1 LALNPFLKELG
12 SGMNKELKIVNKM
25 YRIAVAQVNTT
36 VGDFEGNCKKMKDY
50 VEKAIKMKADV
61 AVFPELTI
69 TGYPPEDLLL
79 KQKFIEDN
87 LMALKLFSE
96 SVGKIIVVCGFVD
109 RQGKKYFNAAAIIYN
124 GKIRG
129 VYRKMLLPNYG
140 VFDEKRHFISG
151 EEVLT
156 FIHDGLHFG
165 VNICEDIWYKKGP
178 TQIQAAMGA
187 QLILNINASPY
198 HAGKAALRTKI
209 VKEEAKANKVSIV
222 YANLVGGQDELVF
235 DGQSMVANTDGR
247 VIAHA
252 LAFKEDL
259 LLTDLSIESSKSG
272 VQKQQWES
280 INTRTIILPDK
291 GTDES
296 NRPAISA
303 RRSHRLNPV
312 AEIYQA
318 LLLGIGDYVKK
329 NGFQKVILGLSG
341 GIDSTVVAVLAA
353 DALGSENVVGVF
365 MPSRYT
371 SEESVADAYGMASKL
386 GITIHDISIDG
397 IYNTYLSTLS
407 PFFEGLANN
416 VTEEN
421 IQARIRGNILMALS
435 NKFGWLV
442 LTTGNKSEMSVGYAT
457 LYGDMAGGFAV
468 IKDVPK
474 TLVYKI
480 ARYRNKLG
488 VVIPER
494 VIVKEPTAEL
504 KADQKDSDTL
514 PPYEMLDQILKAY
527 IEEDKHAEEIP
538 PAIAA
543 SGFIDKTFRMVD
555 NSEYKRRQSP
565 IGIKITPKAFG
576 KDRRMPITNK
586 YRG

>member
-1 LALNPFLKELG
+1 
-12 SGMNKELKIVNKM
+12 MNKM
-25 YRIAVAQVNTT
+25 CRIAVAQINTT
-36 VGDFEGNCKKMKDY
+36 VGDLEGNCAKMKEY
-50 VEKAIKMKADV
+50 MGMAIDMKANI
-61 AVFPELTI
+61 AVFPELAI

-79 KQKFIEDN
+79 KPKFIEDN
-87 LMALKLFSE
+87 LMALQRFSK

-109 RQGKKYFNAAAIIYN
+109 RQEEKYFNAAAIIYN

-129 VYRKMLLPNYG
+129 VYHKMLLPNYG

-165 VNICEDIWYKKGP
+165 VNICEDIWHKKGP

-209 VKEEAKANKVSIV
+209 VKEEAKANRIPIV

-235 DGQSMVANTDGR
+235 DGQSMIVNADGR
-247 VIAHA
+247 VIARA

-259 LLTDLSIESSKSG
+259 LLTDLSIESNSSG
-272 VQKQQWES
+272 VQKQRWEN
-280 INTRTIILPDK
+280 INTHTIILPDK
-291 GTDES
+291 GTDQS
-296 NRPAISA
+296 DKPAIST

-329 NGFQKVILGLSG
+329 NGFQKVTLGLSG
-341 GIDSTVVAVLAA
+341 GIDSAVVAVIAA
-353 DALGSENVVGVF
+353 DALGSQNVVAVF

-371 SEESVADAYGMASKL
+371 SEESVSDANDLAFNL
-386 GITIHDISIDG
+386 GITLHNIPIESV
-397 IYNTYLSTLS
+397 YNAYLSTLA
-407 PFFEGLANN
+407 PFFEGLTEN

-474 TLVYKI
+474 TLVYEL

-488 VVIPER
+488 RVIPER

-504 KADQKDSDTL
+504 KPDQKDSDTL

-527 IEEDKHAEEIP
+527 VEEDKHAEDIP

>member
-1 LALNPFLKELG
+1 
-12 SGMNKELKIVNKM
+12 MNKI
-25 YRIAVAQVNTT
+25 YRIAVAQINTT
-36 VGDFEGNCKKMKDY
+36 VGDLEGNCTKMKEY
-50 VEKAIKMKADV
+50 MGMAIDMKANI
-61 AVFPELTI
+61 AVFPELAI

-79 KQKFIEDN
+79 KPKFIEDN
-87 LMALKLFSE
+87 LMALQRFSK
-96 SVGKIIVVCGFVD
+96 SVVKIIVVCGFVD

-129 VYRKMLLPNYG
+129 VYHKMLLPNYG

-165 VNICEDIWYKKGP
+165 VNICEDIWHKKGP
-178 TQIQAAMGA
+178 TQIQEAMGA
-187 QLILNINASPY
+187 QVILNINASPY

-209 VKEEAKANKVSIV
+209 VKEEAKANMIPIV

-235 DGQSMVANTDGR
+235 DGQSMIVNADGR
-247 VIAHA
+247 VIARA
-252 LAFKEDL
+252 LSFQEDL
-259 LLTDLSIESSKSG
+259 LLTDLSIESSISG
-272 VQKQQWES
+272 VQRQQWEN

-291 GTDES
+291 GIDES
-296 NRPAISA
+296 DKPAISA
-303 RRSHRLNPV
+303 RRSHRFNPV

-329 NGFQKVILGLSG
+329 NGFQKVTLGLSG
-341 GIDSTVVAVLAA
+341 GIDSAVVAVIAA
-353 DALGSENVVGVF
+353 DALGSQNVVAVF

-371 SEESVADAYGMASKL
+371 SEESVSDANDLAFNL
-386 GITIHDISIDG
+386 GITLHNIPIEG
-397 IYNTYLSTLS
+397 VYNAYLSTLA
-407 PFFEGLANN
+407 PFFEGLTEN

-474 TLVYKI
+474 TLVYEI

-488 VVIPER
+488 MVIPER

-504 KADQKDSDTL
+504 KSDQKDSDTL

-527 IEEDKHAEEIP
+527 IEEDKHAGEIS

>member
-1 LALNPFLKELG
+1 MTK
-12 SGMNKELKIVNKM
+12 V
-25 YRIAVAQVNTT
+25 YRIAVAQINTT
-36 VGDFEGNCKKMKDY
+36 VGDLEGNCKKMKDY
-50 VEKAIKMKADV
+50 VEMAADMKADI
-61 AVFPELTI
+61 AVFPELAI

-79 KQKFIEDN
+79 KPKFIEDN
-87 LMALKLFSE
+87 LKALQCFYK
-96 SVGKIIVVCGFVD
+96 SVGKIVVVCGFVD
-109 RQGKKYFNAAAIIYN
+109 RKDKKYFNAAAIIYN
-124 GKIRG
+124 GKVSG
-129 VYRKMLLPNYG
+129 VYHKMLLPNYG

-151 EEVLT
+151 EEILT
-156 FIHDGLHFG
+156 FIHNGLHFG
-165 VNICEDIWYKKGP
+165 VNICEDIWHRKGP
-178 TQIQAAMGA
+178 TKIQAAMGA

-235 DGQSMVANTDGR
+235 DGQSMIVNADGR
-247 VIAHA
+247 VIARA
-252 LAFKEDL
+252 LPFKEDL
-259 LLTDLSIESSKSG
+259 LLADLPVDNNTYE
-272 VQKQQWES
+272 VYKQQQADV
-280 INTRTIILPDK
+280 NTRTIVLPGE
-291 GTDES
+291 GTKEE
-296 NRPAISA
+296 NRVMIPG
-303 RRSHRLNPV
+303 RRVHRLNPIT
-312 AEIYQA
+312 EIYQA

-329 NGFQKVILGLSG
+329 NGFQKVALGLSG
-341 GIDSTVVAVLAA
+341 GIDSAIVAALAV
-353 DALGSENVVGVF
+353 DALGSQNVVGVF

-371 SEESVADAYGMASKL
+371 SEESVVDANGLALNL
-386 GITIHDISIDG
+386 GIKLHNIPIEG
-397 IYNTYLSTLS
+397 IYSAYLLTLS
-407 PFFEGLANN
+407 SFFEGLSEN

-474 TLVYKI
+474 TLVYEI

-488 VVIPER
+488 MVIPER
-494 VIVKEPTAEL
+494 VIIKEPTAEL
-504 KADQKDSDTL
+504 KPDQKDSDTL
-514 PPYEMLDQILKAY
+514 PPYEMLDKILKAY
-527 IEEDKHAEEIP
+527 IEEDKHAGEISSS
-538 PAIAA
+538 IAA
-543 SGFIDKTFRMVD
+543 SGFIEKTFLMVD